1 MTLTLTLALTL
12 TLTLTLTLPLTFT
25 LKLTLTGDLVRS
37 WAMAHGWPLFW
48 SHAADGTGSDMTLA
62 PNARLL
68 DPVVLAHSRAGHN
81 YTIRANDSL
90 AFNTTLTA
98 CKTTKHNASQYAK
111 FWSALLR
118 GENATATA
126 YSPTTLAVLPLSAYQ
141 CESPE
146 RCVAVSQSSL
156 SCICV
161 Q

>member
-1 MTLTLTLALTL
+1 
-12 TLTLTLTLPLTFT
+12 
-25 LKLTLTGDLVRS
+25 
-37 WAMAHGWPLFW
+37 MAHGWPLFW
-48 SHAADGTGSDMTLA
+48 NNAAAGTGSDMGLR
-62 PNARLL
+62 PNVRLL

-90 AFNTTLTA
+90 TFNTILDTA
-98 CKTTKHNASQYAK
+98 KATKHNASQYAK
-111 FWSALLR
+111 FWSVLTR
-118 GENATATA
+118 GENATTT

-141 CESPE
+141 CEAPE